1 MWIFTSTGFV
11 SAVRKTDRPDVYTVR
26 SRDRL
31 SLEPLAKATGVGVIT
46 SPFGDYPYR
55 VLVEPTLFIEW
66 LADQAS
72 QIEYSNFKNQV
83 AKTRGYEYTHALHDV
98 WSAML
103 NTEDE
108 LSRETNPANQSK
120 GSN

>member
-1 MWIFTSTGFV
+1 
-11 SAVRKTDRPDVYTVR
+11 
-26 SRDRL
+26 
-31 SLEPLAKATGVGVIT
+31 
-46 SPFGDYPYR
+46 
-55 VLVEPTLFIEW
+55 
-66 LADQAS
+66 
-72 QIEYSNFKNQV
+72 
-83 AKTRGYEYTHALHDV
+83 LHDV